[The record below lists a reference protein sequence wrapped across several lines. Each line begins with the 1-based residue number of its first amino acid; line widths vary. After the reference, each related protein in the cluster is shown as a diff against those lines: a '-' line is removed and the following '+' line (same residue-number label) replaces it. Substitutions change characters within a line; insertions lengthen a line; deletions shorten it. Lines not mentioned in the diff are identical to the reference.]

1 MAASTVKKSHPI
13 RGALYGIILGLGL
26 ALMAIGRKIANLDSI
41 TPIILVLVGIVI
53 GIIWGMVA
61 PAKKPKGP
69 APVETLEP
77 APAAAE
83 EVVEAAEEVAPHQDE
98 SNSGDAEGEAGG

>member
-1 MAASTVKKSHPI
+1 MAVATTKKSHPI

-26 ALMAIGRKIANLDSI
+26 ALIAVGRKMVNLDSI
-41 TPIILVLVGIVI
+41 VPVILVVVGIAI

-69 APVETLEP
+69 APVESLRPEPTAEP
-77 APAAAE
+77 ASETAE
-83 EVVEAAEEVAPHQDE
+83 ESAADA
-98 SNSGDAEGEAGG
+98 GDAAGGESDGSEG